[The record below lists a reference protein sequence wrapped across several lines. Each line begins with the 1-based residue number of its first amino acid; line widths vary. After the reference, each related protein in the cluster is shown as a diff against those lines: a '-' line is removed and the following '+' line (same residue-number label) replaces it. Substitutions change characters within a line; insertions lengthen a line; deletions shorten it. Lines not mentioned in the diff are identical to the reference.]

1 MYEHMES
8 NKVASGGT
16 AKRIGLSSHLTHTF
30 TESGDFTVHRPVI
43 VRYLIVGG
51 RGGGPA
57 PDEKTK
63 VDQEGG
69 IGEII
74 EGTSTYQLQPGT
86 YKVTVGPRS
95 TTFTEKGIAGVGV
108 TTGPRINWVNPPG
121 GGNPC
126 PSGVACYMVDKL
138 KHSVVW
144 SNRTR
149 RSYTPGNPS
158 SIQTLASANGG
169 RPHPG
174 ISNEPLQKYHSYIT
188 QWGLSTKVFERSGA
202 SATGYW
208 SMDAND
214 ATWKVVPD
222 GVATVNAYHT
232 QQKES
237 DITGEKQTYGLK
249 PIVVIRY
256 DESTVGAA
264 PPATPSPDTI
274 AQIEKAYAEKMQKLK
289 DALEAEKRALESQNA
304 AAAAEASK
312 LKDQLFSDL
321 TGLKAQY
328 DQLKAT
334 VSSTTGQ
341 LDATKRD
348 IADLKSEYDMKMAE
362 LKRAQ
367 QTELDAIST
376 NNREAIDAARSAKE
390 TLVRE
395 LTALKVAYD
404 TIVALSKQCPII
416 PEDAIVVDS
425 KTGGMFKYEAG
436 VLRGISAETYGAL
449 GKPKYTLFNP
459 GALDNCPRG
468 PDITIET
475 VAPKPVDEP
484 VAEPKF
490 PSTAYV
496 IAHAESW
503 EMNGELRVLAA
514 RFGGVVI
521 EPFEFKEYA
530 QLFVINSA
538 GYVRNL
544 NGDGAYMTSTEKCLA
559 PSMSKTVPRTGWKL
573 RKTGESQYMYTLIA
587 ECGVSIKA
595 GPSDRSAVL
604 EKSVFGGDA
613 SDEWYV
619 IPVGRVEF

>member
-1 MYEHMES
+1 M
-8 NKVASGGT
+8 GDQIT
-16 AKRIGLSSHLTHTF
+16 IG
-30 TESGDFTVHRPVI
+30 P
-43 VRYLIVGG
+43 
-51 RGGGPA
+51 
-57 PDEKTK
+57 
-63 VDQEGG
+63 
-69 IGEII
+69 
-74 EGTSTYQLQPGT
+74 
-86 YKVTVGPRS
+86 
-95 TTFTEKGIAGVGV
+95 TTI
-108 TTGPRINWVNPPG
+108 
-121 GGNPC
+121 
-126 PSGVACYMVDKL
+126 
-138 KHSVVW
+138 
-144 SNRTR
+144 
-149 RSYTPGNPS
+149 PS
-158 SIQTLASANGG
+158 SD
-169 RPHPG
+169 P
-174 ISNEPLQKYHSYIT
+174 IT
-188 QWGLSTKVFERSGA
+188 E
-202 SATGYW
+202 
-208 SMDAND
+208 
-214 ATWKVVPD
+214 
-222 GVATVNAYHT
+222 
-232 QQKES
+232 
-237 DITGEKQTYGLK
+237 
-249 PIVVIRY
+249 
-256 DESTVGAA
+256 
-264 PPATPSPDTI
+264 
-274 AQIEKAYAEKMQKLK
+274 IEKAYAEKMQKLK
-289 DALEAEKRALESQNA
+289 DALEAEKRALEAQNA
-304 AAAAEASK
+304 AAAAEAAK
-312 LKDQLFSDL
+312 LKDQLFADL

-328 DQLKAT
+328 EQLKAT
-334 VSSTTGQ
+334 ASSTTGQ

-348 IADLKSEYDMKMAE
+348 IAELKSEYDMKMAE

-416 PEDAIVVDS
+416 PEGAIVVDS
-425 KTGGMFKYEAG
+425 KTGKMFKYEAG
-436 VLRGISAETYGAL
+436 VLRGISAETYIAL
-449 GKPKYTLFNP
+449 GKPKYTLFKQ

-484 VAEPKF
+484 IAVPKF

-559 PSMSKTVPRTGWKL
+559 PSMTKNVPRTGWKL

-587 ECGVSIKA
+587 DCGVSIKA

-604 EKSVFGGDA
+604 EKSIFGSDA

>member
-95 TTFTEKGIAGVGV
+95 TEFTEKQIAGVGYNHYGDGKKCWH
-108 TTGPRINWVNPPG
+108 TGGRGYLPTYTLQT
-121 GGNPC
+121 
-126 PSGVACYMVDKL
+126 VAWNDRY
-138 KHSVVW
+138 
-144 SNRTR
+144 R
-149 RSYTPGNPS
+149 RNFKNGNPS
-158 SIQTLASANGG
+158 GIGG
-169 RPHPG
+169 IATAKGGTPHPG
-174 ISNEPLQKYHSYIT
+174 INNAPAQAMTHQPKSSWWSYGYSWYKTTGSQYCVHSS
-188 QWGLSTKVFERSGA
+188 GMERF
-202 SATGYW
+202 Y
-208 SMDAND
+208 SMNFND
-214 ATWKVVPD
+214 KTWKPDVGNINTTQKDSDID
-222 GVATVNAYHT
+222 GVS
-232 QQKES
+232 K
-237 DITGEKQTYGLK
+237 KYGLT
-249 PIVVIRY
+249 PLVIIRY
-256 DESTVGAA
+256 DETTAGA
-264 PPATPSPDTI
+264 PPPVTPSPDTI
-274 AQIEKAYAEKMQKLK
+274 AEIEKAYAEKMQKLK
-289 DALEAEKRALESQNA
+289 DAAEAEKKALESQNA
-304 AAAAEASK
+304 AAVAEAQK
-312 LKDQLFSDL
+312 AQQQLITEL

-334 VSSTTGQ
+334 ASSTTGQ

-348 IADLKSEYDMKMAE
+348 IAELKSEYDTKMTE
-362 LKRAQ
+362 LKAAQ
-367 QTELDAIST
+367 QKELDAIST

-416 PEDAIVVDS
+416 PEGAIVVDS
-425 KTGGMFKYEAG
+425 KTGKMFKYEAG
-436 VLRGISAETYGAL
+436 VLRGISAETYIAL
-449 GKPKYTLFNP
+449 GKPKYTLFKQ

-484 VAEPKF
+484 IEDPKF

-559 PSMSKTVPRTGWKL
+559 PSMTKTVPRTGWKL

-587 ECGVSIKA
+587 DCGVSIKA

>member
-1 MYEHMES
+1 METD
-8 NKVASGGT
+8 KVATGGT
-16 AKRIGLSSHLTHTF
+16 VTRVGLTSRLVHTF
-30 TESGDFTVHRPVI
+30 TESGEFIVNRPVH
-43 VRYLIVGG
+43 VRYVIVGG
-51 RGGGPA
+51 VGGYDGAGGEVKRGA
-57 PDEKTK
+57 FAD
-63 VDQEGG
+63 
-69 IGEII
+69 
-74 EGTSTYQLQPGT
+74 YLQPGR
-86 YKVTVGPRS
+86 YVVTVGKPGATDS
-95 TTFTEKGIAGVGV
+95 TSRPGSCRDVSASCRTAVSGARLCGGSPQVVSTQLQSYQGKSGTPSTFAGVE
-108 TTGPRINWVNPPG
+108 
-121 GGNPC
+121 
-126 PSGVACYMVDKL
+126 AL
-138 KHSVVW
+138 
-144 SNRTR
+144 
-149 RSYTPGNPS
+149 
-158 SIQTLASANGG
+158 GG
-169 RPHPG
+169 RGSNGSEQQIMRDAPTDSIYYHPQGWPSEWYTTLQHKPHA
-174 ISNEPLQKYHSYIT
+174 SYLNNVYRPLQLCRTELVKGSPP
-188 QWGLSTKVFERSGA
+188 
-202 SATGYW
+202 
-208 SMDAND
+208 ND
-214 ATWKVVPD
+214 LNPTSD
-222 GVATVNAYHT
+222 
-232 QQKES
+232 
-237 DITGEKQTYGLK
+237 DITGESVTYGTK
-249 PIVVIRY
+249 TTSGIVIISY
-256 DESTVGAA
+256 ESTVGAA

-289 DALEAEKRALESQNA
+289 DALEAEKRALEAQNA

-328 DQLKAT
+328 EQLKAT

-348 IADLKSEYDMKMAE
+348 IAELKSEYDMKMVE

-416 PEDAIVVDS
+416 PEGAIVVDS
-425 KTGGMFKYEAG
+425 KTGVMFKYEAG

-449 GKPKYTLFNP
+449 GKPKYTLFKP

-530 QLFVINSA
+530 QLFVINST

-544 NGDGAYMTSTEKCLA
+544 NGDGAYMSSTEKCLA

-573 RKTGESQYMYTLIA
+573 RKTGESQYTYTLIA